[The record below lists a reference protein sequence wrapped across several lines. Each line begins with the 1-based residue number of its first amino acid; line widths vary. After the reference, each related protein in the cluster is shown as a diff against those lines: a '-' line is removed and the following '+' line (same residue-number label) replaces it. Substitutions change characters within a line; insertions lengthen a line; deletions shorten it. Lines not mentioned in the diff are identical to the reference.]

1 MLHTV
6 RLSVLCICAAVI
18 GCDALPKIQF
28 ELQSEIQREFHVT
41 NALVMVI
48 DTTNLVLAIFDDARA
63 ALDPKERAAFEEEV
77 ARYATLHYQKVKLK
91 GVAVVVGRASRRG
104 QGGRAG
110 DDEPT
115 LFVPEYHPDGSVRM
129 ARLRRPAV
137 ETPIQQKP

>member
-63 ALDPKERAAFEEEV
+63 ALDPEERAAFEEEV

-104 QGGRAG
+104 QAG

-129 ARLRRPAV
+129 ALLRRPAV
-137 ETPIQQKP
+137 ATPVQQKP

>member
-6 RLSVLCICAAVI
+6 RL
-18 GCDALPKIQF
+18 
-28 ELQSEIQREFHVT
+28 R
-41 NALVMVI
+41 VI

-63 ALDPKERAAFEEEV
+63 ALDPEERAAFEEEV

-104 QGGRAG
+104 QAG
-110 DDEPT
+110 DDEPI

-129 ARLRRPAV
+129 ALLRRPAPGH
-137 ETPIQQKP
+137 ERRAHRIDRLTSSSRRRAAL

>member
-6 RLSVLCICAAVI
+6 RLSVLCLCAAVI

-63 ALDPKERAAFEEEV
+63 ALDPEERAAFEEEV

-104 QGGRAG
+104 QGGG
-110 DDEPT
+110 DHEPT
-115 LFVPEYHPDGSVRM
+115 LFVPEYHPDGTVRM
-129 ARLRRPAV
+129 ALLRRPAV
-137 ETPIQQKP
+137 ETPVQQKP

>member
-63 ALDPKERAAFEEEV
+63 ALDPEERAAFEEDV

-104 QGGRAG
+104 QRGGGRRANTVRAG
-110 DDEPT
+110 
-115 LFVPEYHPDGSVRM
+115 VSSGRQRGHG
-129 ARLRRPAV
+129 PAAA
-137 ETPIQQKP
+137 T

>member
-6 RLSVLCICAAVI
+6 RLSVLCLCAAVI
-18 GCDALPKIQF
+18 ACDALPKIQF

-63 ALDPKERAAFEEEV
+63 ALDPEERAAFEEDV

-104 QGGRAG
+104 QRGG

-129 ARLRRPAV
+129 ALLRRPAV
-137 ETPIQQKP
+137 ATPVQQKP

>member
-63 ALDPKERAAFEEEV
+63 ALDPEERAAFEEDV

-91 GVAVVVGRASRRG
+91 GVGVVVGRASGRG
-104 QGGRAG
+104 QRGG

-115 LFVPEYHPDGSVRM
+115 LFVPEYRSEE
-129 ARLRRPAV
+129 RRVGEEFRSRWAPY
-137 ETPIQQKP
+137 

>member
-104 QGGRAG
+104 RAG

-129 ARLRRPAV
+129 ALLRRPAV
-137 ETPIQQKP
+137 ATPVQQKP